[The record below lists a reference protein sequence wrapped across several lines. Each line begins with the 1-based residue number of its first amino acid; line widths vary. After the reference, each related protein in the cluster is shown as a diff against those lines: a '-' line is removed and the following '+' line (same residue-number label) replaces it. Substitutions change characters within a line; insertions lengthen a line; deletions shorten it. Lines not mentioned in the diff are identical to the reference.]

1 MYITNQT
8 AKETHKHSHELSGT
22 DPLHFP
28 SQGFVDTDQLSFR
41 FYHLWALSLPFP
53 IDYLSY
59 YVSLIHGQ
67 PELHKFT
74 SSQRDTYR
82 FHRVTQSFP
91 LLEWHRDL
99 APSPVVIAGS
109 TLFIS
114 QNLLC
119 LLQFLKSLH
128 WKTNQKMSTTLSEG
142 LFKTPKQSPLLT
154 SCVTLDQF
162 SSSNLV
168 SSFVKCT
175 IRTSEIM
182 SVKCLLT
189 VYPLPLLSSGN
200 VPGAVPGADDT
211 GVNNRHDLFSGIAIY
226 KHWENYNFVY

>member
-1 MYITNQT
+1 MDTNW
-8 AKETHKHSHELSGT
+8 LSSDST
-22 DPLHFP
+22 TF
-28 SQGFVDTDQLSFR
+28 
-41 FYHLWALSLPFP
+41 WAFSLPSP

-67 PELHKFT
+67 PKLHKFT

-91 LLEWHRDL
+91 LLEWHCDL

-128 WKTNQKMSTTLSEG
+128 WKTNQKMSITLLEG
-142 LFKTPKQSPLLT
+142 LFKTPKQSLLLT

-162 SSSNLV
+162 Q
-168 SSFVKCT
+168 
-175 IRTSEIM
+175 
-182 SVKCLLT
+182 LLT
-189 VYPLPLLSSGN
+189 ISFLICKVNHKDKWDYVWK
-200 VPGAVPGADDT
+200 VPGSQFIHSLYWAPVMCQVLLQVLMTQVWKQTWSIQWDS
-211 GVNNRHDLFSGIAIY
+211 HL
-226 KHWENYNFVY
+226 